1 MSRKKTARTPHI
13 RMGQELFRSWAQI
26 AAVTGLSVDTARR
39 TWRDRGLPI
48 WYERGRPVTS
58 RTLLVEYSRKRA
70 KEAIIKLASRY
81 GPSP

>member
-1 MSRKKTARTPHI
+1 MARKKTPKTPRI

-39 TWRDRGLPI
+39 TWWDRGMPI

-70 KEAIIKLASRY
+70 KEARIKLASYY

>member
-1 MSRKKTARTPHI
+1 MARKKTARI
-13 RMGQELFRSWAQI
+13 SRIYLGQEIFRSWGQI

-70 KEAIIKLASRY
+70 KEARIKLASYY